1 MDPFYFRL
9 LVAVA
14 VSATLLVLI
23 YRGDRLWN
31 ALVASVSGLGK
42 RSAPTAHEDCHVTFA
57 RICGELEAFLEAHG
71 GDKSLVPWGEIS
83 KLHKG
88 EPKK

>member
-31 ALVASVSGLGK
+31 ALVASVSGLGR

-57 RICGELEAFLEAHG
+57 RICGELEAFLREHN
-71 GDKSLVPWGEIS
+71 GDPSMVPWDQIS
-83 KLHKG
+83 KLHK